1 MNDSSQYLMIGGDG
15 RQYGPVSAT
24 ELRQWIQDGRA
35 VANTQVQVAGSS
47 STWRS
52 LSEFPEF
59 GPLPLGAYAKPL
71 GGQPPVAIRVF
82 GILYIAFGGMGLLC
96 SPMTLLGLA
105 QMRTMF
111 GNNPAALS
119 FFAFSGVLSIAGA
132 GVMLAAGIGLVR
144 QREWARRL
152 AVIYSWA
159 SIVLGLV
166 STVLTVMF
174 LAGRAGSAPEMWG
187 GLIGGVIGGLFGLAF
202 NGVTIYFLTR
212 PAVKEFLASRARA
225 TS

>member
-1 MNDSSQYLMIGGDG
+1 MNESSQYLMIGGDG
-15 RQYGPVSAT
+15 RQYGPVSAA

-35 VANTQVQVAGSS
+35 VAATQVQLVGSNA
-47 STWRS
+47 WRP
-52 LSEFPEF
+52 LSEFTEF
-59 GPLPLGAYAKPL
+59 APLPGTAFTPPPAT
-71 GGQPPVAIRVF
+71 QAPVAIRVF
-82 GILYIAFGGMGLLC
+82 GILYIVFGGMGLLC

-105 QMRTMF
+105 QMRTLL
-111 GNNPAALS
+111 GNNPAAMG
-119 FFAFSGVLSIAGA
+119 FFIFSGVLSIISAA
-132 GVMLAAGIGLVR
+132 VMLAAGIGLVR
-144 QREWARRL
+144 NREWARRL

-174 LAGRAGSAPEMWG
+174 LAGRAGSAPELWG

-202 NGVTIYFLTR
+202 NGLTIYFLTR
-212 PAVKEFLASRARA
+212 PAVKDYLAARARA

>member
-15 RQYGPVSAT
+15 RQYGPVSAA

-35 VANTQVQVAGSS
+35 VAATQVQLAGSN
-47 STWRS
+47 TWRP
-52 LSEFPEF
+52 LGEFPEF
-59 GPLPLGAYAKPL
+59 GPLPGTAFAPPPAA
-71 GGQPPVAIRVF
+71 QAPVAIRVF
-82 GILYIAFGGMGLLC
+82 GILYIVFGGMGLLC

-105 QMRTMF
+105 QMRTLL
-111 GNNPAALS
+111 GNNPAAMS
-119 FFAFSGVLSIAGA
+119 FFAISGVLSIFSA

-152 AVIYSWA
+152 AVIYSWVA
-159 SIVLGLV
+159 IVLGLV

-174 LAGRAGSAPEMWG
+174 MAGRTGSAPEMLG
-187 GLIGGVIGGLFGLAF
+187 GLIGGVIGGLFGLVF
-202 NGVTIYFLTR
+202 NGLTIYFLTR
-212 PAVKEFLASRARA
+212 PAVKEFLAARARA